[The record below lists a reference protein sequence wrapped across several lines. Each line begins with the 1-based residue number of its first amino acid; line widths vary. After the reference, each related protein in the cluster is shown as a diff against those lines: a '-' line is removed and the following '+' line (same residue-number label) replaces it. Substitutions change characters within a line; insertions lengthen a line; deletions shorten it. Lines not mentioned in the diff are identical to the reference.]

1 MNEPSE
7 ISRRHALKQLVLLCG
22 AAGALGTAAVAQAA
36 DLPHLTPDDPTAKAL
51 GYHDDAKT
59 VDSKQF
65 ATYQSSQTCGN
76 CLQLQG
82 TAGQSWRPCSIF
94 PGKAV
99 NASGWCQVWV
109 KKA

>member
-1 MNEPSE
+1 MSEPNS
-7 ISRRHALKQLVLLCG
+7 ISRRDALKQFVLLCG
-22 AAGALGTAAVAQAA
+22 AAGALAATLEAQAA

-51 GYHDDAKT
+51 GYRDDAKT

-65 ATYQSSQTCGN
+65 ATYKPDQTCST
-76 CLQLQG
+76 CQQLQG
-82 TAGQSWRPCSIF
+82 AAGQPWRPCTIF

-99 NASGWCQVWV
+99 NANGWCQVWV

>member
-1 MNEPSE
+1 MSEPSW
-7 ISRRHALKQLVLLCG
+7 ISRRAAVKQLVLLCG
-22 AAGALGTAAVAQAA
+22 AVGALGTAVAAQAA
-36 DLPHLTPDDPTAKAL
+36 DLPHLTPDEPTAKAL
-51 GYHDDAKT
+51 GYRDDAKT
-59 VDSKQF
+59 VNSKQF
-65 ATYQSSQTCGN
+65 ATYQPGQTCST

-99 NASGWCQVWV
+99 NAGGWCQVWV

>member
-1 MNEPSE
+1 MSE
-7 ISRRHALKQLVLLCG
+7 QNLISRREALKQVALVCG
-22 AAGALGTAAVAQAA
+22 AAGALVSSLEAQAA

-65 ATYQSSQTCGN
+65 ASFQQGQTCST

-82 TAGQSWRPCSIF
+82 SPGQDWRPCNIF
-94 PGKAV
+94 PGKVV
-99 NASGWCQVWV
+99 NANGWCQVWV